1 MSRKIL
7 VISNQNN
14 TKKMIE
20 SNATTRGE
28 LEQELNAL
36 GINTSEMSFF
46 EGFSRTDLVDANS
59 QLPAKVM
66 YKGRETTDLI
76 ITLTPNSIKKVA
88 NGADYS
94 RDEAYRIIR
103 DNHLENDI
111 WNEFDRPYQMISTKA
126 LNGFIESWFEDN
138 ETEDDFDNEKKTC
151 SCCEMTNEQ
160 FLVNCLK
167 NIKSMIEDALKRVNP
182 TIEDLR
188 NLNLDELV
196 KEFGK

>member
-14 TKKMIE
+14 TKKIIE

-36 GINTSEMSFF
+36 GINTTEMSFF

-66 YKGRETTDLI
+66 YKGQEITDLI

-88 NGADYS
+88 NGAQGSQSADRAELHRKVNEYG
-94 RDEAYRIIR
+94 
-103 DNHLENDI
+103 LKKDI
-111 WNEFDRPYQMISTKA
+111 KDACGKPYNMVSSDV
-126 LNGFIESWFEDN
+126 LRRFIEEYEALED
-138 ETEDDFDNEKKTC
+138 EDKEEDIVEERHISKEEILINFLRKTKD
-151 SCCEMTNEQ
+151 EIEE
-160 FLVNCLK
+160 VLK
-167 NIKSMIEDALKRVNP
+167 QVNP
-182 TIEDLR
+182 TLEDLR
-188 NLNLDELV
+188 NLDLEELV